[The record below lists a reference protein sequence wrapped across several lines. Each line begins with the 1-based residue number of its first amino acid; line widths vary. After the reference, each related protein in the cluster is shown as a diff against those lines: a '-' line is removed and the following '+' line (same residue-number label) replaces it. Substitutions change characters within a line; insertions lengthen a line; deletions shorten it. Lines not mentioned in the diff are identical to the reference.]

1 MNVAGHPLPP
11 VTFDHVYRL
20 TDEVGIFEHAEFTRP
35 RTAHAYCVDDVSRGL
50 IAAAREPRPDR
61 RLRELADLYLGFV
74 LAAQTPDG
82 RFHNRRA
89 LDRSWQDA
97 ATLEDCWGRAM
108 WCLGTVAARMPAL
121 AERALAAFDRSAGLR
136 PEWSRSMSFAGLGA
150 AEILRVRPD
159 HAAARALL
167 TSVVALVGTP
177 DDGVQLT
184 GDPDWHWPEDR
195 LRYANGALPEV
206 LILAGDL
213 LGDTAALDHGL
224 MMLGW
229 LVDVETA
236 QGHFSLTPVD
246 GWSRGEPRP
255 AFDQQPIETASI
267 ADACATAY
275 EVTGDERWWA
285 AVQLAAAW
293 FVGVNDAWT
302 SLIDPV
308 SGGGCDGLL
317 VFGRNENQGA
327 ESTLAWISTLQQAH
341 RLPLPVPL
349 PLAG

>member
-1 MNVAGHPLPP
+1 MTVPGPALPQ
-11 VTFDHVYRL
+11 VSFEHVYRL
-20 TDEVGIFEHAEFTRP
+20 TDDIGLFEHAEFTRP
-35 RTAHAYCVDDVSRGL
+35 RTAHAYCIDDVSRGL

-61 RLRELADLYLGFV
+61 RLHELAELYLAFV

-82 RFHNRRA
+82 RFHNRRS
-89 LDRSWQDA
+89 LDRSWADE

-121 AERALAAFDRSAGLR
+121 ADRALAAFDLSAGWR
-136 PEWSRSMSFAGLGA
+136 PEWSRSMAFAGLGA
-150 AEILRVRPD
+150 AEILRVRPG
-159 HAAARALL
+159 HSAAAALL
-167 TSVVALVGTP
+167 ADAAVLVGTP
-177 DDGVQLT
+177 DDGRELT
-184 GDPDWHWPEDR
+184 GDPDWHWPENR

-206 LILAGDL
+206 LILAGAL
-213 LGDTAALDHGL
+213 LGDTAALDRGL
-224 MMLGW
+224 TMLDW
-229 LVDVETA
+229 LVDVETT

-275 EVTGDERWWA
+275 EVTGDPRWFT

-293 FVGVNDAWT
+293 FVGVNDARI

-341 RLPLPVPL
+341 RLPVPVPL